1 GAPLRAPRRRAGR
14 RRADG
19 DAAAGRRDAGFGD
32 ARVLPRDRA
41 RGWLADLHPGRA
53 DGAGRASPGG
63 ADRARARPPL
73 VPQGRVAAHAAARR
87 RGGRGRR
94 RQARR
99 LRRRARRLLPRGA
112 AAWLGWDDAG
122 RGGARGVRRHLAA
135 LARRQTRRGRGT
147 LRPLRHAAAAL
158 PAADRDRHLPGEG
171 SASPPGH
178 LRDERRARALGE
190 ARRARLPGAGRADGV
205 ARHPLIYRGTML
217 SAHDYR
223 ALAEFRYQ
231 VRRFLHF
238 SEQAA
243 RSAGLE
249 PQQHQLLLA
258 VKGLPEDQR
267 PTIGTVAERL
277 QLQHHSADELIDRAE
292 KRGLVRRHRDELDRR
307 QVLVEL
313 TPDGE
318 ALLHKLT
325 VHHRAE
331 LRAAAPALR
340 RALAALDG
348 AAEATT

>member
-1 GAPLRAPRRRAGR
+1 
-14 RRADG
+14 
-19 DAAAGRRDAGFGD
+19 
-32 ARVLPRDRA
+32 
-41 RGWLADLHPGRA
+41 
-53 DGAGRASPGG
+53 
-63 ADRARARPPL
+63 
-73 VPQGRVAAHAAARR
+73 
-87 RGGRGRR
+87 
-94 RQARR
+94 
-99 LRRRARRLLPRGA
+99 
-112 AAWLGWDDAG
+112 
-122 RGGARGVRRHLAA
+122 
-135 LARRQTRRGRGT
+135 
-147 LRPLRHAAAAL
+147 
-158 PAADRDRHLPGEG
+158 
-171 SASPPGH
+171 
-178 LRDERRARALGE
+178 
-190 ARRARLPGAGRADGV
+190 
-205 ARHPLIYRGTML
+205 ML

-277 QLQHHSADELIDRAE
+277 QLQHHSADELIVRAE
-292 KRGLVRRHRDELDRR
+292 KRGLVRRHRDGLDRR